1 MKTTKNAVG
10 SAKPKKQSW
19 MIDISG
25 DGNLLI
31 DPRDGEIVFV
41 RQDFDHW
48 HERHGFIDLERMS
61 FEGSYGF
68 DFTEFMEAG
77 SEEDDEEDDT
87 TWFCVDEAR
96 EVVMEI
102 FAKLSVKK
110 REALFEDCKYR

>member
-1 MKTTKNAVG
+1 MKTTENAVG

-31 DPRDGEIVFV
+31 NPRDGEIVFV

-48 HERHGFIDLERMS
+48 HKHHGFIDLERMS

-68 DFTEFMEAG
+68 DFTQFMEFG
-77 SEEDDEEDDT
+77 PEEDDPY
-87 TWFCVDEAR
+87 WFRVDEAR
-96 EVVMEI
+96 AVIMKI
-102 FAKLSVKK
+102 FAKLKAK
-110 REALFEDCKYR
+110 ERKALFEDCRYM